1 LRPVAELVPAGLSV
15 VDVGA
20 GDGLLAAWLAAH
32 GHRVIATENKP
43 GPLAVVRALL
53 DPLGIECRLGDG
65 LEPIRPGEVEAA
77 VIAGMGGATIA
88 RILAA
93 SPEVVGSLQALVL
106 QPVQGAERLFAELRR
121 EGFREAGRA
130 EIGQGSHR
138 YAVALFLP
146 PYSTAR

>member
-1 LRPVAELVPAGLSV
+1 MA
-15 VDVGA
+15 DVGA

-53 DPLGIECRLGDG
+53 DPLGIECRFGEG

-93 SPEVVGSLQALVL
+93 SPGVVAGLRALVL
-106 QPVQGAERLFAELRR
+106 QPVQQAEELFEGLARD
-121 EGFREAGRA
+121 GFREAARVQV
-130 EIGQGSHR
+130 GQGSHR
-138 YAVALFLP
+138 YTAALLLP
-146 PYSTAR
+146 PYSSAE